1 MNVNSSNVNT
11 KKIIIKA
18 LSVFYYNSYNST
30 YISTSDM
37 KNKYNKKGNKMNLL

>member
-18 LSVFYYNSYNST
+18 LFNYNSYNST
-30 YISTSDM
+30 YIPTSDI